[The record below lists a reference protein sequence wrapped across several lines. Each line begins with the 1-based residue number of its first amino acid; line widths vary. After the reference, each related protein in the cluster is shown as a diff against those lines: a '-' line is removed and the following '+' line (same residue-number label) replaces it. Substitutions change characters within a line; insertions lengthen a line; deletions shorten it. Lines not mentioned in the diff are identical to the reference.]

1 MAAGIPTVASNI
13 GIVPDYIEDGVTG
26 YLADSPAQWVDRLE
40 QLIDNPVLRHDLGVE
55 ARKRVQR
62 SFSAEVW
69 APRIG
74 EILRA
79 AVEGTGPC

>member
-1 MAAGIPTVASNI
+1 MASNI
-13 GIVPDYIEDGVTG
+13 GIVSDYIEDGVTG
-26 YLADSPAQWVDRLE
+26 YLPNSPAQWVDRLE
-40 QLIDNPVLRHDLGVE
+40 QLIDNPVLRQNLGVE

-62 SFSAEVW
+62 RFSAQVW

-79 AVEGTGPC
+79 AAEGTGPC